1 MNGMIDYSNLQ
12 NITKKL
18 KQDIND
24 KYKTFEKITSE
35 IKDLITSEIL
45 FSRRSS
51 WALSSWINRTIP
63 PILNGLLDLKGPVPV
78 IALSEIDKGQK
89 NDLNSRK
96 GKVAVMGSSSILT
109 NKRLKENTGNRFLTK
124 NIINWMIEER
134 GMLDIEPKSIST
146 YNINLNEREYVNLLY
161 ALSVIPI
168 STALIGLFVGWL
180 RKEL

>member
-1 MNGMIDYSNLQ
+1 MMLL
-12 NITKKL
+12 NISITIFTFFAMEFVAWFTHKYIMHGILWNVHLDHHQVDKNKK
-18 KQDIND
+18 I
-24 KYKTFEKITSE
+24 
-35 IKDLITSEIL
+35 
-45 FSRRSS
+45 
-51 WALSSWINRTIP
+51 
-63 PILNGLLDLKGPVPV
+63 
-78 IALSEIDKGQK
+78 QK

-96 GKVAVMGSSSILT
+96 GKVVVMGSSSILT